1 MRIVC
6 LLVLLSLIGGCSHS
20 VTLQERAE
28 QEAIFIQE
36 FRQEFAKR
44 LRYPLFAPGDEIP
57 EADVM
62 VFFRFAS
69 SSGRISSCRVQY
81 GAGNDKS
88 RSTLDEV
95 LAKRVIATCREP
107 DLPVAPPALLD
118 GGGGFSFKQR
128 VMFRKEVE
136 RLR

>member
-6 LLVLLSLIGGCSHS
+6 LLVLLSMIGGCSHS

-36 FRQEFAKR
+36 FAKR

-57 EADVM
+57 EADVV

-81 GAGNDKS
+81 GEGNVKS

-95 LAKRVIATCREP
+95 FARRVIATCREP

-118 GGGGFSFKQR
+118 GGGGFGFKQR

-136 RLR
+136 RPR

>member
-1 MRIVC
+1 MPIGIAESDRR
-6 LLVLLSLIGGCSHS
+6 LLPFSHFAGAS
-20 VTLQERAE
+20 RARGHFYPGIPPGIR
-28 QEAIFIQE
+28 QEAS
-36 FRQEFAKR
+36 
-44 LRYPLFAPGDEIP
+44 LP
-57 EADVM
+57 
-62 VFFRFAS
+62 
-69 SSGRISSCRVQY
+69 ISSCRVQY

-95 LAKRVIATCREP
+95 FAKRVIATCREP

>member
-88 RSTLDEV
+88 KR
-95 LAKRVIATCREP
+95 LANTPPRFFQLAAWCPPVFGGHHFKPLAE
-107 DLPVAPPALLD
+107 DLPC
-118 GGGGFSFKQR
+118 Q
-128 VMFRKEVE
+128 
-136 RLR
+136 

>member
-57 EADVM
+57 EADVV

-81 GAGNDKS
+81 GEGNVKS

-95 LAKRVIATCREP
+95 FARRVIATCREP

-118 GGGGFSFKQR
+118 GGGGFGFKQR
-128 VMFRKEVE
+128 AMFRKEVE
-136 RLR
+136 RPR

>member
-44 LRYPLFAPGDEIP
+44 LRYPLFA
-57 EADVM
+57 
-62 VFFRFAS
+62 
-69 SSGRISSCRVQY
+69 
-81 GAGNDKS
+81 
-88 RSTLDEV
+88 
-95 LAKRVIATCREP
+95 
-107 DLPVAPPALLD
+107 
-118 GGGGFSFKQR
+118 
-128 VMFRKEVE
+128 
-136 RLR
+136 

>member
-57 EADVM
+57 RPM
-62 VFFRFAS
+62 LWCFSAS
-69 SSGRISSCRVQY
+69 QARRD
-81 GAGNDKS
+81 A
-88 RSTLDEV
+88 
-95 LAKRVIATCREP
+95 
-107 DLPVAPPALLD
+107 
-118 GGGGFSFKQR
+118 
-128 VMFRKEVE
+128 
-136 RLR
+136 